1 MSMFRKAA
9 SAIIPATVEPV
20 SDAIAIDQVES
31 ALPAA
36 LPEQTAAPDGA
47 APEAST
53 EQPKPL
59 RSGSKGAAL
68 LALLQRE
75 EGASLDE
82 MIERTGWQGHTVR
95 AAMTGLRKKGHVIAK
110 RVSGNSTVWFIAAE
124 PAA

>member
-9 SAIIPATVEPV
+9 SAIIPATVDVV
-20 SDAIAIDQVES
+20 SDPIVIDQVEP
-31 ALPAA
+31 ALPTTMPE
-36 LPEQTAAPDGA
+36 LPA
-47 APEAST
+47 APEANAAEPEG
-53 EQPKPL
+53 EQPKSL

-95 AAMTGLRKKGHVIAK
+95 AAMTGFRKKGHVIDK